1 MYNKTGN
8 MKMDNIDVKP
18 VSSEREEPFAES
30 LSQMILTI
38 GVVIIVLI
46 VIGLFFYLVL
56 EQH

>member
-1 MYNKTGN
+1 

-18 VSSEREEPFAES
+18 VSPEREEPFAES

-38 GVVIIVLI
+38 IVVIIVLI
-46 VIGLFFYLVL
+46 VIGLLFYLVL